1 MGGVVQQILAPVAE
15 VVEEVAAPIPDVTEE
30 VAETVIR
37 LTDSESELV
46 NLPMRPGEIPGA
58 VVKADVST
66 LELVDM
72 HPETLV
78 PLDEGMIKT
87 IDYFKEYLSNQID
100 NKYFG

>member
-1 MGGVVQQILAPVAE
+1 MRFRIALEQEKPVEVGPEHNSTVQ
-15 VVEEVAAPIPDVTEE
+15 E

-58 VVKADVST
+58 VVTADTST

-72 HPETLV
+72 DPKTLV
-78 PLDEGMIKT
+78 PLEEGMIKT